1 MAPITSDLLRAL
13 SQEWSRIPTSPEDLA
28 LAAAQL
34 AAQQEPL
41 ARLDELDLL
50 GVEPATVLL
59 PPQEVSQEVPDDPR

>member
-13 SQEWSRIPTSPEDLA
+13 SQDLSRIPTSPEDLA

-34 AAQQEPL
+34 AGQQEPL

-50 GVEPATVLL
+50 SVEPATVLL
-59 PPQEVSQEVPDDPR
+59 PPPEVPHAPR